1 VGDALQQDLA
11 WVYDH
16 PTTALAPIT
25 GMVAFYNEAVDT
37 VLDGRPLARPVTHF
51 VD

>member
-1 VGDALQQDLA
+1 
-11 WVYDH
+11 
-16 PTTALAPIT
+16 
-25 GMVAFYNEAVDT
+25 MVAFYNEAVDL